1 MKLSEVRAGEKVFID
16 SKVFIYHFTGV
27 SEESTLFLRRC
38 EEEELTG
45 LTGIN
50 IVIEVLHRLMMIE
63 AVTKELVQPG
73 DVAKKLRN
81 KPEIVKQLKEYE
93 TNTLSIMDM
102 GIEVLSLSV
111 ETIKASLQFR
121 RESRLFISDSLTV
134 AMMDMENI
142 INLATLDKDFT
153 RIEEINVYSPD
164 DIV

>member
-73 DVAKKLRN
+73 DVAKKLKN
-81 KPEIVKQLKEYE
+81 KPEIVKQLTEYE

-121 RESRLFISDSLTV
+121 RESRLLISDSLTV
-134 AMMDMENI
+134 AMMDMEDI

-153 RIEEINVYSPD
+153 RIEEINVYGPD